1 MRLQCNSQARF
12 GRIIMVQV
20 NENNSYSEIKRE
32 NSTRIEIHYNNKTHT
47 HNTPDKPSQQKHRQH
62 KGYITLNGTCSGSNH
77 KGKVPS
83 QYTERLIHHQLQGR
97 SINITP
103 RTTFS
108 SLFSGPTDLAAVLLP
123 ALRRELP
130 DLSGPPKHPVQRYHS
145 RGRQPSAQ
153 LSYKNGC
160 ARLSYFLKLRRV
172 SSIIIFLWP
181 DTRKCLP
188 RHLNANLSFFIKRYY

>member
-1 MRLQCNSQARF
+1 
-12 GRIIMVQV
+12 MVQV
-20 NENNSYSEIKRE
+20 NENNSYSEIKRK
-32 NSTRIEIHYNNKTHT
+32 NSTRIEIHYKNKTHT

-62 KGYITLNGTCSGSNH
+62 KGYIILNGTCSGSNH

-130 DLSGPPKHPVQRYHS
+130 DLSGPPKHLVQRQEHGYPS
-145 RGRQPSAQ
+145 RGRRPSAEMPTKSGSAQ
-153 LSYKNGC
+153 LG
-160 ARLSYFLKLRRV
+160 YFRKLKRV
-172 SSIIIFLWP
+172 SSIIYFLCP
-181 DTRKCLP
+181 DTHP
-188 RHLNANLSFFIKRYY
+188 HLKSTQCVG